1 MADYHKRYNFLKE
14 MFPGQFNTIP
24 SIIIW
29 TLVFLADVA
38 LVFWAA
44 WMLGFPIGAL
54 GHSAKLLL
62 IVYLSIA
69 FGLFCLESYLYNLI
83 KH

>member
-1 MADYHKRYNFLKE
+1 
-14 MFPGQFNTIP
+14 MFPTQFRTIP
-24 SIIIW
+24 GIIVW

-44 WMLGFPIGAL
+44 HLLGFPILAAL
-54 GHSAKLLL
+54 NKAVLM
-62 IVYLSIA
+62 IYLVIA
-69 FGLFCLESYLYNLI
+69 FALFCLESYLYNLI